1 MSLEEQLT
9 LQIRIARGVW
19 LDYQETHWIV
29 NIVTEKDSDLKQEM
43 VTTIILI
50 STFPI
55 NCYLQVF

>member
-1 MSLEEQLT
+1 
-9 LQIRIARGVW
+9 
-19 LDYQETHWIV
+19 
-29 NIVTEKDSDLKQEM
+29 VTEKDSDLKQEM